1 MVLPRQPNVIAIDEV
16 QLRRFVSAL
25 YVVQIHVACFPS
37 DSAPW
42 KADQM
47 VLTLDEA
54 VFVLIVFRPLAS
66 IRLPLLLLRADL
78 PQW

>member
-1 MVLPRQPNVIAIDEV
+1 MILA
-16 QLRRFVSAL
+16 
-25 YVVQIHVACFPS
+25 
-37 DSAPW
+37 
-42 KADQM
+42 
-47 VLTLDEA
+47 LDEA